1 MPTIFSPFHTGAEK
15 PVPQLYSE
23 VTTALLDHL
32 AKLIPIVKSLLI
44 QLEALEEQLDFV
56 HELVF
61 REELVTS
68 AAKDQIS
75 SRLWTK
81 LGGNRQDVWNYD
93 GRLKLLSAIGEYQRK
108 AKAHV
113 TSALHTLHAL
123 HHDLDDL
130 LERTFHQD
138 SAGSHIPIKV
148 QIKGI
153 GYGIQKLRNMLQSEP
168 EVAVILEE
176 QPVLY

>member
-1 MPTIFSPFHTGAEK
+1 MISSPFHTGAEK
-15 PVPQLYSE
+15 TVPHVYSE
-23 VTTALLDHL
+23 VTAALLDHL
-32 AKLIPIVKSLLI
+32 AKLIPIVESLLI

-56 HELVF
+56 HEFVF
-61 REELVTS
+61 QGELVTS

-81 LGGNRQDVWNYD
+81 LGGNHQDVWNYD
-93 GRLKLLSAIGEYQRK
+93 GRLKLLSGIGEYQCK

-138 SAGSHIPIKV
+138 SAGSHIPIEV

-153 GYGIQKLRNMLQSEP
+153 GYGIQRLRSILQSEP
-168 EVAVILEE
+168 EVAFTLEE
-176 QPVLY
+176 QRVLY